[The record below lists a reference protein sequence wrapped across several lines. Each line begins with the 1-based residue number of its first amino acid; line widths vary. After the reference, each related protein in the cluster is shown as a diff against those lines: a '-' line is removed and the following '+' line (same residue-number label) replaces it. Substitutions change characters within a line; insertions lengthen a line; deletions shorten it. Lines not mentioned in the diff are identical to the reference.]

1 MAFLKR
7 RYRRYGQRPAYR
19 TPWVIL
25 GSVLVAAVILTLV
38 TGLLLR
44 RWLDDETYQKL
55 TQGLPEESPVT
66 SPVKISVP
74 NVNAYPFV
82 LGSDPADARK
92 VPAISISINT
102 PSGELLYSSAVAEY
116 LHLTCKKSVSLTEQ
130 MQAVLPQTAYISGVF
145 YPSAFAY
152 EYEPLHYAATAGDTA
167 LLREFLSTGAREVLL
182 VELPLDTQPLARI
195 LSYVEAMKAGTDGL
209 GAVGVAV
216 PAALA
221 ASEGGWEILER
232 LLTVCDFL
240 VLDLQNEACAE
251 DGTAPTP
258 EELLSR
264 YHYYLTQYSMRL
276 LLTDGQVALREELE
290 MRMHGNYQII
300 TSPPVP
306 ASPSQP
312 LG

>member
-55 TQGLPEESPVT
+55 TQGLPEEPTVT
-66 SPVKISVP
+66 SPVKVSVP

-82 LGSDPADARK
+82 LGNDPAEARK
-92 VPAISISINT
+92 VPALSISINT

-116 LHLTCKKSVSLTEQ
+116 LRLTCKESVSLTEQ

-152 EYEPLHYAATAGDTA
+152 SYEPLHYAATAGDTA

-182 VELPLDTQPLARI
+182 VDLPLDTQPLDYVLA
-195 LSYVEAMKAGTDGL
+195 YVEAVKTGTDGL

-221 ASEGGWEILER
+221 AADGGWEILER

-240 VLDLQNEACAE
+240 VLDLQNEVCAT
-251 DGTAPTP
+251 DGTVPTP

-264 YHYYLTQYSMRL
+264 YDYYLTQYSMRL

-290 MRMHGNYQII
+290 MRMYGNYQII
-300 TSPPVP
+300 TAPRL
-306 ASPSQP
+306 PS
-312 LG
+312 